1 MSDFIYSK
9 KNVEN
14 GKLTKEIQK
23 IYHDDKPLVKEFHG
37 DWGSLA
43 VSLSLYS
50 GFQPHETKDYL
61 FVVIGGPILCFQDN
75 TFLKKGYGN
84 TGSIAIYNRWVQG
97 KIKWDED
104 LSGPFAVLIIDKE
117 TLKLQVVTDLMSFIP
132 IFIYQNQQNTILSTH
147 VDILANV
154 SDQKD
159 SIDIVSYADFIL
171 NSIVTFPYT
180 VYNNIHQIN
189 PASIHYLSNESIGIE
204 TNAYWKPKEEN
215 KYHSINQAAK
225 ELRSSLK
232 KYISRITNEVCDIA
246 QFISG
251 GEDSRTLS
259 ALLQGNSR
267 NAFIFLDQM
276 NREGKVAKKAATAY
290 GAKFNLNIRT
300 KTHYLEILEA
310 CSDLVG
316 SGSQYHHAHTFG
328 FHKTCGL
335 NEYSAVFGGLFSD
348 ALLKGVRVKKIRGSS
363 RFPFLPDIKNSNYSP
378 NKPLKNNLFT
388 TDILEELTRRRQS
401 HLEYI
406 KKFRNESAAE
416 WFELWPSSMNMNIP
430 NLHANRRLFRS
441 YEPFMAND
449 IVKLSAAVPQNWKL
463 NRKLFHKSAKPFLKP
478 TKWLIHGDGRLPY
491 FPWYFNVFIQFAFWA
506 FRQVGKRAGF
516 IKGNQGPWGEWSLV
530 LNSNDWKNWLDKYS
544 DKSNEI
550 NILFNNKNL
559 KEIMNTDKLTIMQKV
574 NLMQV
579 LYQIN
584 NRFE

>member
-37 DWGSLA
+37 GWGSLA
-43 VSLSLYS
+43 VSQSLYN
-50 GFQPHETKDYL
+50 GFQPYETKDHL
-61 FVVIGGPILCFQDN
+61 FVVIGGPVLYFQDN
-75 TFLKKGYGN
+75 TFLKEIYGDI
-84 TGSIAIYNRWVQG
+84 GSIAIYNRWVQG
-97 KIKWDED
+97 EIKWDED
-104 LSGPFAVLIIDKE
+104 LSGPFAILIVDKE
-117 TLKLQVVTDLMSFIP
+117 SYEVQVITDLMSFIP
-132 IFIYQNQQNTILSTH
+132 IFIYQNPKNTILSTH

-154 SDQKD
+154 SNQKD
-159 SIDIVSYADFIL
+159 NIDIVSHADFIL

-189 PASIHYLSNESIGIE
+189 PASIHYLSNEPIE
-204 TNAYWKPKEEN
+204 TNAYWEPKEEN
-215 KYHSINQAAK
+215 KYRSINQAAE

-232 KYISRITNEVCDIA
+232 EYISRITSEVSNIA

-267 NAFIFLDQM
+267 DAFIFLDHM
-276 NREGKVAKKAATAY
+276 NREGKVAKKAANAY
-290 GAKFNLNIRT
+290 GANFNLNTRT
-300 KTHYLEILEA
+300 KTHYLEILAA

-328 FHKTCGL
+328 FHKTCSL

-348 ALLKGVRVKKIRGSS
+348 ALLKGIRVKKIRGSK
-363 RFPFLPDIKNSNYSP
+363 RFPFIPDIKNSNYSP
-378 NKPLKNNLFT
+378 GKSLENTLFT
-388 TDILEELTRRRQS
+388 SDILEKLTKRRQI
-401 HLEYI
+401 HLEYV
-406 KKFRNESAAE
+406 KSFRKESAAE

-491 FPWYFNVFIQFAFWA
+491 FSWYFNAFIQFVFWTS
-506 FRQVGKRAGF
+506 RQVGKRTGY
-516 IKGNQGPWGEWSLV
+516 IKGNQGPWGEWNVV
-530 LNSNDWKNWLDKYS
+530 LNSSDWECFLDKYS

-550 NILFNNKNL
+550 NILFNNKDI